1 MENNYETKA
10 NIQREIAI
18 GDIAFDMALHELHRN
33 GRCAPLTLSESKI
46 LAYIVFKAGKPVPTA
61 ELLER
66 VMETRQ
72 SRKTT
77 VVEPHI
83 SRLRAKM
90 RALGAKATIRAIRN
104 QGYVITTC

>member
-1 MENNYETKA
+1 MENDYETKA

-18 GDIAFDMALHELHRN
+18 GDIALDLALHELHRN

-90 RALGAKATIRAIRN
+90 RALGAKATIRATRN

>member
-18 GDIAFDMALHELHRN
+18 GDIAFDLTLHELHRN

-46 LAYIVFKAGKPVPTA
+46 LAYIVFKAERPVPTA

-66 VMETRQ
+66 AMAMHP

>member
-1 MENNYETKA
+1 MENNYETQA
-10 NIQREIAI
+10 NIQRGIAI
-18 GDIAFDMALHELHRN
+18 GDIAFDLALHELHRN

-46 LAYIVFKAGKPVPTA
+46 LAYIAFKAGRPVPTA

-90 RALGAKATIRAIRN
+90 RALGAKATIRPIRN
-104 QGYVITTC
+104 LGYVITTC